1 MEIRYS
7 ILNSSKTIDNIFNYQ
22 FRSRQKYYSFVK
34 FKKKKK
40 MNFKDKINSSEDE
53 INFVEKRQID
63 RIRQGISDRENEDSD
78 MGIARQK
85 T

>member
-1 MEIRYS
+1 
-7 ILNSSKTIDNIFNYQ
+7 
-22 FRSRQKYYSFVK
+22 
-34 FKKKKK
+34 
-40 MNFKDKINSSEDE
+40 MNFKDKINSSEGE

-78 MGIARQK
+78 MEIARQE